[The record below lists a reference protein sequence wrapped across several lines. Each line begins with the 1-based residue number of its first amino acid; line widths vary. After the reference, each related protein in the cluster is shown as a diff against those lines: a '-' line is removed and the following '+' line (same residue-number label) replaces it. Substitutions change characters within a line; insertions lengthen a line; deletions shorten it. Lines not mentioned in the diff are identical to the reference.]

1 MDVIWVILKD
11 GYEVIG
17 TLDVIES
24 DGKQHKLSFTIMRTV
39 EIPASSI
46 PLDKLHE
53 FVGLRIGI
61 LHLDNKFKIRKIS
74 I

>member
-1 MDVIWVILKD
+1 MILKD
-11 GYEVIG
+11 GCEVIG
-17 TLDVIES
+17 TDDVIES
-24 DGKQHKLSFTIMRTV
+24 DVKQHKLSFIIMRIV

-46 PLDKLHE
+46 SLDKLYE

>member
-1 MDVIWVILKD
+1 MDVIRVILKD

-17 TLDVIES
+17 TLDSIQS
-24 DGKQHKLSFTIMRTV
+24 DGKQYKLLFTVMKTIK
-39 EIPASSI
+39 IPASSI

>member
-1 MDVIWVILKD
+1 MILKD

-24 DGKQHKLSFTIMRTV
+24 DGKQHKLSFIIMRTV

-46 PLDKLHE
+46 PLNILHK

-61 LHLDNKFKIRKIS
+61 LHLDNKFKIRKIL